1 MSGDLFRTKLDNL
14 STQYLA
20 AEGLVLGTGQRR
32 RGVLGDLFES
42 LLVAIILA
50 LVIRFFIFQPFY
62 IPSGSMEPTLLT
74 GDRIIVS
81 KFTYHFHEPERG
93 DVIVFRYPRDP
104 DRVFVKRLVAL
115 GGETVAIRDGR
126 LYIDGVQV
134 VEGYLLENG
143 SHSDFGPTNVPVG
156 NLFMLG
162 DNRANSDDSR
172 VWGVLDEEMLIGKAV
187 AVYWPVGRIGGI
199 D

>member
-1 MSGDLFRTKLDNL
+1 
-14 STQYLA
+14 
-20 AEGLVLGTGQRR
+20 LGTGQRR
-32 RGVLGDLFES
+32 RGVFRDLFES
-42 LLVAIILA
+42 LLVAVVLA

-81 KFTYHFHEPERG
+81 KFTYHFREPERG

-104 DRVFVKRLVAL
+104 DRAFVKRLVAL
-115 GGETVAIRDGR
+115 GGETVAIRDDR

-134 VEGYLLENG
+134 VEGYLPENG
-143 SHSDFGPTNVPVG
+143 SYSDFGPAKVPVG
-156 NLFMLG
+156 SFFMLG

-172 VWGVLDEEMLIGKAV
+172 VWGFLDEELLIGKAV